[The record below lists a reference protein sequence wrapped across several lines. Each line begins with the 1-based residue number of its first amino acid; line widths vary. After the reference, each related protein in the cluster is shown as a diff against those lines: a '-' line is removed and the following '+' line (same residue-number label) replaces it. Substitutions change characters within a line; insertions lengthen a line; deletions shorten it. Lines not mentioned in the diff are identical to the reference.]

1 MLGYFLLFFSL
12 ATILRNGVFK
22 SGKTLEKDI
31 FAFLALSNVLKCKLV
46 FLLFYQ
52 FCKTKREEKL
62 LEHYKTFYTTLFLS
76 ESLFFSSYIYL

>member
-22 SGKTLEKDI
+22 SGKILEKDI

-46 FLLFYQ
+46 FLLLYQ